1 MTNIARSLVVLG
13 LVAAGA
19 PATARTATDGRV
31 GSGGEATGRDKV
43 VVVEIKSLRFA
54 KSTVTVE
61 AGTTIAWRN
70 RDPLSHTVTSDSSGF
85 DSGEIRPDAGWNHTF
100 TVPGTFSYHC
110 GPHPN
115 MQATVVVRPKT
126 ESRRRS

>member
-1 MTNIARSLVVLG
+1 MTTLARGLVVLG
-13 LVAAGA
+13 LVAAGT
-19 PATARTATDGRV
+19 PATARTAAGWLG
-31 GSGGEATGRDKV
+31 GSGGEATGQGKTV
-43 VVVEIKSLRFA
+43 VVDIKSLRFA
-54 KSTVTVE
+54 KRTVTVE

-70 RDPLSHTVTSDSSGF
+70 RDPLSHTVTSDSTGF
-85 DSGEIRPDAGWNHTF
+85 DSGEIRPDAGWSHTF
-100 TVPGTFSYHC
+100 TVPGTYSYHC

>member
-1 MTNIARSLVVLG
+1 MTTIVRSLALLG

-19 PATARTATDGRV
+19 PATARTATDWLV
-31 GSGGEATGRDKV
+31 GSGGEATGQGKIV
-43 VVVEIKSLRFA
+43 VVDIKSLRFA
-54 KSTVTVE
+54 KRTVTVE

-70 RDPLSHTVTSDSSGF
+70 RDPLSHTVTSDSTGF
-85 DSGEIRPDAGWNHTF
+85 DSGEIRPDASWNHTF
-100 TVPGTFSYHC
+100 TAPGTFSYHC

>member
-1 MTNIARSLVVLG
+1 MTTIARSLVVLG

-19 PATARTATDGRV
+19 AAPARTATDGQA
-31 GSGGEATGRDKV
+31 GTGGQATGRGKI
-43 VVVEIKSLRFA
+43 VVVEIRSLQFA
-54 KSTVTVE
+54 KRTVTIE

-70 RDPLSHTVTSDSSGF
+70 RDPLSHTVTSDSIGF
-85 DSGEIRPDAGWNHTF
+85 DSGEIRPDATWGHTF
-100 TVPGTFSYHC
+100 TTPGTFSYHC

>member
-1 MTNIARSLVVLG
+1 MTIMARGLVVLG
-13 LVAAGA
+13 LVAAGV
-19 PATARTATDGRV
+19 PATARTAADWLV
-31 GSGGEATGRDKV
+31 GSGGEVTGQGKIV
-43 VVVEIKSLRFA
+43 VVDIRSLRFA

-70 RDPLSHTVTSDSSGF
+70 RDPLSHTVTSDSTGF
-85 DSGEIRPDAGWNHTF
+85 DSGEIRPDASWNYTF
-100 TVPGTFSYHC
+100 NTPGTFSYHC